1 MNQIKEKIGN
11 YRWYMATLLFI
22 STTMYYYDRQ
32 IFNILVNG
40 DNKGYARLLGFL
52 GKDGKVDSVLFG
64 YIDTAHKI
72 TYAIGFLLMGRFI
85 DKVGLKNGFAIGVGV
100 WSLAAIGF
108 VFLHSFW
115 PLYIGMLALGFFQAS
130 NHPACVKTV
139 SQWFPTKERSLA
151 VAFYNSG
158 TNFGAIMVAILVPIV
173 CIGFGWQMAY
183 IIPGTIGLVWVVM
196 WLFAYNKPE
205 SHKGVK
211 ESELRYIN
219 EGKVILQPV
228 KIGWGKMFTFK
239 SAWGFAIAKLLID
252 PVWFIYLSWLPK
264 ILKENYGVN
273 DSQKAIL
280 IPIIYALS
288 IVGNF
293 AGGGLS
299 SYMLKIGWNIN
310 KSRKLAMLLFA
321 LLAIPSFVSSYV
333 SNVWIVVAI
342 IGFVTF
348 AHQAFSTLLYTT
360 VTDVFPNSVVGSV
373 TGFGSMFGAI
383 GGIVASFAAGFVAQK
398 FGYAPFFYMGT
409 FAYLLALLVIHL
421 PISKMNQ
428 VEVELT

>member
-1 MNQIKEKIGN
+1 MNQFKERIGN
-11 YRWYMATLLFI
+11 YRWYIATLLFI

-32 IFNILVNG
+32 IFNIVING
-40 DNKGYARLLGFL
+40 DNKDYAKLLGFL
-52 GKDGKVDSVLFG
+52 GLNGKVDSVLFG

-72 TYAIGFLLMGRFI
+72 TYALGFLLMGRFI
-85 DKVGLKNGFAIGVGV
+85 DKIGLKNGFAIGVGV
-100 WSLAAIGF
+100 WSLAAISF
-108 VFLHSFW
+108 VFMHSFW

-158 TNFGAIMVAILVPIV
+158 TNFGAITVAILVPIV
-173 CIGFGWQMAY
+173 CLSFNWQMAY
-183 IIPGTIGLVWVVM
+183 IIPGIIGLVWVVV
-196 WLFAYNKPE
+196 WLLSYNKPE
-205 SHKGVK
+205 EHKHVK
-211 ESELRYIN
+211 PSEVNYIN
-219 EGKVILQPV
+219 EGKVITEQV
-228 KIGWGKMFTFK
+228 KISWGKMFTFK
-239 SAWGFAIAKLLID
+239 PAWGFAIAKLLID

-310 KSRKLAMLLFA
+310 KSRKAAMLLFA
-321 LLAIPSFVSSYV
+321 LLAIPSFISAYV

-360 VTDVFPNSVVGSV
+360 VTDVFPNNVVGSV
-373 TGFGSMFGAI
+373 TGFGSMFGAV
-383 GGIVASFAAGFVAQK
+383 GGIVASFSAGFVAQK

-409 FAYLLALLVIHL
+409 VAYLLALLILHL
-421 PISKMNQ
+421 LNPKMKQ
-428 VEVELT
+428 VEVKLT